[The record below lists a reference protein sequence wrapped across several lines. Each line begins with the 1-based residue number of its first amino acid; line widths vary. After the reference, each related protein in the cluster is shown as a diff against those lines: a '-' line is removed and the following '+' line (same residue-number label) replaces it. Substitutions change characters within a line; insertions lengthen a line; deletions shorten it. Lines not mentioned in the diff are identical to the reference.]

1 MSRKY
6 DTFDISP
13 ALRAAIDALCEHVP
27 AISDNSDHRVVLS
40 CLKCGAL
47 GEQIILPKPG
57 DVVWGEDVPSVTLVR
72 VKVFE
77 GHTDE
82 TPLEGC
88 DGDSAGVFYQS
99 RGFRDIAEGALRGL
113 SYTEI
118 EKATEKEPDVRDLR
132 KNLTAWLDAVENLD
146 LTAGFDATLEVLCAL
161 PRWEELCYFKQ
172 NDSYRSAIDLD
183 EVGYGERDLTYY
195 LSYFRVAEF
204 SDDYTSIHHPVI
216 SWLDYLD
223 EATVANQPNWRSME
237 APTRQVLEL
246 CIASASDCARRVKR
260 KLKDGVELDK
270 YLETLRKEVLDLV
283 DVLRETMT
291 EGDDIAS
298 TQDLLDGYTV
308 EERSN
313 QDTSFYVV
321 LRDSDFPHPKSIA
334 DEYQAW
340 SRGEVEDYRVETCK
354 VYRPSELEDIKGD
367 ARVGDWELV
376 EDDDDLYGTWYG
388 DGLRKHIEPLVE
400 KYAEDNGAHYVGAT
414 LPY

>member
-27 AISDNSDHRVVLS
+27 AISDSSDHRVVLS

-47 GEQIILPKPG
+47 GEQIILPKPC

-82 TPLEGC
+82 TPLDGC
-88 DGDSAGVFYQS
+88 DGDSAGVFYQGK
-99 RGFRDIAEGALRGL
+99 GFRDIAEGALRGIG
-113 SYTEI
+113 YAEI

-132 KNLTAWLDAVENLD
+132 KNLEAWLDAVENLD

-161 PRWEELCYFKQ
+161 PRWEELCYYKKG
-172 NDSYRSAIDLD
+172 DSYRSAVVLSD
-183 EVGYGERDLTYY
+183 VGYGMRDLAYY
-195 LSYFRVAEF
+195 LSYLGEAEF
-204 SDDYTSIHHPVI
+204 EDDYGAVKHPAL
-216 SWLDYLD
+216 SWLNRIEDD
-223 EATVANQPNWRSME
+223 GVGTEPNHKNME
-237 APTRQVLEL
+237 APSRQVLEL
-246 CIASASDCARRVKR
+246 CIAAAADCVRRTLRTTRSPDGYIERVKN
-260 KLKDGVELDK
+260 EIH
-270 YLETLRKEVLDLV
+270 DLV
-283 DVLRETMT
+283 EILRDALQ
-291 EGDDIAS
+291 EGDDVAA

-376 EDDDDLYGTWYG
+376 EDDDLYGTWYG
-388 DGLRKHIEPLVE
+388 DGLRKHIEPLAE
-400 KYAEDNGAHYVGAT
+400 KYAAEIAAHFIGFDA
-414 LPY
+414 PY